1 MLVDDDILP
10 SRNFDELAYFR
21 TPVAATF
28 GPGHELIFGNLL
40 VEKSS
45 LGLLWF
51 SHMRALFLEV
61 AYRTCHAGFAPS
73 KAMMWGAIA
82 EVITDERITS
92 ILLK

>member
-45 LGLLWF
+45 VGLLWF
-51 SHMRALFLEV
+51 SHMRHSSSRLPIEL
-61 AYRTCHAGFAPS
+61 
-73 KAMMWGAIA
+73 AMQ
-82 EVITDERITS
+82 D
-92 ILLK
+92 LPL